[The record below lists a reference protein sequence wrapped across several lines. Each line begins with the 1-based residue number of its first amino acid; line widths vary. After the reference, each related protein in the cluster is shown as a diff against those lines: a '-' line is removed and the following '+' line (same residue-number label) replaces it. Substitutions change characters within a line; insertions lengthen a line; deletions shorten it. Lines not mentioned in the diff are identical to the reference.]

1 VTSVPYPFLS
11 RMAKVEPIETV
22 RKGFEQRSER
32 RFGQSKEGEIGGE
45 VPSRRSVGLRYRGI
59 RGFSDGFSRAVGN
72 DIDPS
77 PYREFD
83 DAPSENRF
91 VPGSPTAPT
100 FGRVGQLH

>member
-1 VTSVPYPFLS
+1 
-11 RMAKVEPIETV
+11 MAKAELEKLSE
-22 RKGFEQRSER
+22 KGFEQRSER